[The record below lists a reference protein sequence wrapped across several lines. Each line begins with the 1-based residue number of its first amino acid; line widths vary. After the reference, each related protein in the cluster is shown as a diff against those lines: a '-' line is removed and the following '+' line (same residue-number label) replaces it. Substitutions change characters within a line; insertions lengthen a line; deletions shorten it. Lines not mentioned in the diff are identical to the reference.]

1 MHLTVFLQLLGAQGE
16 LIAVDQ
22 CLCPEKAQKLTLSLL
37 VPLATIVFFPRDIRA
52 ESS

>member
-22 CLCPEKAQKLTLSLL
+22 CLCPEKVEKLTCKSTD
-37 VPLATIVFFPRDIRA
+37 PLGHHRLFPT
-52 ESS
+52 